1 VSLASRGLRKFG
13 ETEDKIEDDADELK
27 QVRRQAQKVYLKSL
41 LVALVLTLIA
51 YLIP

>member
-1 VSLASRGLRKFG
+1 VSLASRGLRKLG
-13 ETEDKIEDDADELK
+13 ETEDKIEDDAELK